1 METII
6 SIVFAVLGLGLFIF
20 LAVASSRRTKKA
32 RKHREAILQTLAE
45 KLGGNFLPVRFIKQ
59 AELHFPHSGMEC
71 RLVFYSSNIF
81 TSNKQIIQYTR
92 FLMPLGSKPP
102 FFAHIYQEDLVQ
114 NLTKKMGFQDIQMRD
129 AGFDPKFMIKGD
141 NEARVRQFLSQPV
154 REAILRLEALSQ
166 SHHIDVTVSSR
177 ELRIQKLKW
186 LDSLELLDSFIEQS
200 LVVASG
206 YLAACRL
213 TGPTESDMPA
223 KREGADESSPPPR

>member
-6 SIVFAVLGLGLFIF
+6 SILFAVVGLTLFMF
-20 LAVASSRRTKKA
+20 LAVANSQRTKKA

-45 KLGGNFLPVRFIKQ
+45 KLGGSFLPASFIGQ
-59 AELHFPHSGMEC
+59 AELHFPYSGMEC
-71 RLVFYSSNIF
+71 RLVFFSSNTF
-81 TSNKQIIQYTR
+81 SSNKHIIRYTR

-102 FFAHIYQEDLVQ
+102 FFTHIYQEDLVQ
-114 NLTKKMGFQDIQMRD
+114 NLTKKMGFQDIQVRD

-154 REAILRLEALSQ
+154 REAILRLEALSKG
-166 SHHIDVTVSSR
+166 HHIDVSVSSR

-186 LDSLELLDSFIEQS
+186 LDSLELLKAFIEQS

-213 TGPTESDMPA
+213 TGPTESDMLA